1 MNSKPSIVVTGAKG
15 QLGQSLKREL
25 SLAGFDKVEYID
37 IEDLDLANQK
47 GVAAYFE
54 THPCDILI
62 NCAAYTAVDKAEEE
76 PNKAMMINAMVPMY
90 LGEQAAKNK
99 FKIIHIST
107 DYVFSG
113 TKNSPYVEEDT
124 GEEDKAGKGPI
135 NQYGKTKLVG
145 ELLLQKYIADAV
157 IIRTSWLYS
166 EFGKNFVKT
175 MINKAAEDTE
185 VKVVND
191 QFGSPTYAGDLAR
204 AIIEM
209 IQADEWQ
216 GGVFHFC
223 NSGAI
228 SWRDFAAAVYEEAGK
243 DKDMVSAIPTE
254 SYPTLARRPKYS
266 VLDTAKIRKT
276 FGIDIPEWR
285 ESLRRCMEN
294 LKN

>member
-37 IEDLDLANQK
+37 IEDLDLVNQK
-47 GVAAYFE
+47 EVTAYFE

-90 LGEQAAKNK
+90 LGEQAAKHK

-113 TKNSPYVEEDT
+113 TNNSPYVEEDT
-124 GEEDKAGKGPI
+124 GEEDKTGKGPI

-145 ELLLQKYIADAV
+145 ELLLQKYTPDAV

-209 IQADEWQ
+209 IQADEWL

-228 SWRDFAAAVYEEAGK
+228 SWRDFAGAVYEEAGK

-266 VLDTAKIRKT
+266 VLDTAKIRKS
-276 FGIDIPEWR
+276 FGIEIPEWR